1 MRPAVPGTPLDEAE
15 ERLCTRYGRAKVRW
29 ALFELIL
36 LILSLVALTFSGAA
50 AGIAEWASVQ
60 AGLEEGPAGLA
71 WLGAEAGHV
80 FLYLA
85 VIGLMARLVV
95 LPLQFAGSYLL
106 ERRYGLCR
114 QSALGWLGD
123 WTLATLLYGTLAIL
137 FLTPLVLSIRW
148 CHHWYWC
155 FFLAPLWLLLF
166 FALRAVYYRWLYLP
180 ALRLFYPVRYLRA
193 ESFFLPGIGR
203 RLMPVY
209 EVEVAHKTRRC
220 NAAVVLSGGK
230 GSVLVTDT
238 LIDQFSDAE
247 EKVVIAHEFGHL
259 YDHLF
264 LEARTAAGRA
274 QALRKMGFLGG
285 GWYGVAVLCIWIV
298 QLLEGPLGL
307 HVDDLAAFPLEVALV
322 LLLLQILAPLVHAE
336 SRIDEREADEYALRI
351 TGDVASYVTVMNKL
365 RRINLEES
373 NPGLIDRWL
382 YGTHPTYLERLKIA
396 GVRSDP

>member
-15 ERLCTRYGRAKVRW
+15 ERLCSQYGRAKLGW
-29 ALFELIL
+29 AVVELLL
-36 LILSLVALTFSGAA
+36 LIALLMALTLTGGAA
-50 AGIAEWASVQ
+50 AIAEWARSR
-60 AGLEEGPAGLA
+60 AGLDEGPAGFA
-71 WLGAEAGHV
+71 WLAAEAGHV

-85 VIGLMARLVV
+85 VIGAIARLVV
-95 LPLQFAGSYLL
+95 LPLQFVGSFLL
-106 ERRYGLCR
+106 ERRFGLCR
-114 QSALGWLGD
+114 QSAAGWLLD
-123 WTLATLLYGTLAIL
+123 WTLATLLYGALVVL

-148 CHHWYWC
+148 SHHWYWC
-155 FFLAPLWLLLF
+155 FVLAPLWLILF
-166 FALRAVYYRWLYLP
+166 FALRAAYYRWLYLP
-180 ALRLFYPVRYLRA
+180 ALQLFYPVRYLRA

-209 EVEVAHKTRRC
+209 EVEVSHKTRRC
-220 NAAVVLSGGK
+220 NATVILSGGT

-285 GWYGVAVLCIWIV
+285 GWYGAALLCIWIV
-298 QLLEGPLGL
+298 QLLEAPLGI

-322 LLLLQILAPLVHAE
+322 LLVLHALAPLGHAE

-351 TGDVASYVTVMNKL
+351 TGDVESYVAVMNKL

-382 YGTHPTYLERLKIA
+382 YGTHPTYLERLKTA
-396 GVRSDP
+396 GVRGDD